1 MRNHLKYAAI
11 VGAIMAPVTTVA
23 AVGTASAHGGGVG
36 RSSAFGISANG
47 LLNIPQTP
55 AVSSASRPKT
65 SSLVSLPGNPLVR
78 LSVLRAHAAPGRAEA
93 SVVDLK
99 IAKAAIS
106 PKAILS
112 AKLISARCE
121 DGDGVSRL
129 VDVRLA
135 GRRIQAA
142 ATPNSTL
149 TVPIDGLAG
158 ARLTINKQVR
168 NPDGTLSVTAL
179 ELAIQALGQS
189 QTIDISSATCAGL
202 PNEAPKPHPVPSD
215 LPVTG

>member
-1 MRNHLKYAAI
+1 MRNQVKYAAI
-11 VGAIMAPVTTVA
+11 VGVIMVPLTTA
-23 AVGTASAHGGGVG
+23 AATASADSGGVG
-36 RSSAFGISANG
+36 RSSAYGIAATG
-47 LLNIPQTP
+47 LVNIPATP
-55 AVSSASRPKT
+55 AVSSVSRPDT
-65 SSLVSLPGNPLVR
+65 ASLASLPGNPLVR

-93 SVVDLK
+93 SVVDLT

-121 DGDGVSRL
+121 DGEGVSRL

-135 GRRIQAA
+135 GHRIRPA
-142 ATPNSTL
+142 ATPNGTL

-158 ARLTINKQVR
+158 ARVTVNKQVR
-168 NPDGTLSVTAL
+168 NPDGSLSVTAL

-189 QTIDISSATCAGL
+189 QTIDISSATCAGA
-202 PNEAPKPHPVPSD
+202 PDEAPPPHPVPSD